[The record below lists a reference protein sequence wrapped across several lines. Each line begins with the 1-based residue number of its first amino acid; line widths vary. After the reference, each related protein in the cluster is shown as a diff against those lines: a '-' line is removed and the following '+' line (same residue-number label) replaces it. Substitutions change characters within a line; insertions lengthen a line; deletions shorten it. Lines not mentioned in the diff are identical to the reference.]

1 MALGESPRTSL
12 APWALQATSSWL
24 LPIHCPGASGRPGC
38 PVPLHKRASLTLGAI
53 ALGRAPFPEAKV
65 PEQEAGAQWHGQ
77 EAVLETAGALPQA
90 LEEPGTQLGDP

>member
-1 MALGESPRTSL
+1 M
-12 APWALQATSSWL
+12 

-38 PVPLHKRASLTLGAI
+38 PAPLHKRASLTLGAI

-65 PEQEAGAQWHGQ
+65 PEQEAGAQRHGQEAGAQQHGQ
-77 EAVLETAGALPQA
+77 EAVLETVGALPQA